1 MLKRSFFGLVAAA
14 ALVSACSG
22 EIGGASAG
30 ARQGPAPGSGSA
42 EGAADPTD
50 LTDDPF
56 PQDDPTCSSA
66 AAVVG
71 ASDGWQSR
79 QASEPAFETLE
90 FEVMARPEAANID
103 ALVAVGSDDISDFS
117 DGAMKVRFA
126 DDGFIDARDGS
137 VYDSDVA
144 IAYEPGVWYT
154 LMISADIA
162 SRTYDVEVARCGEPP
177 EPLITGAAF
186 ESEAAVSDQ
195 LTTWAA
201 WSSQSAKLDVA
212 TPSWVSSG
220 SCAPATCPSLGVEC
234 GEPSNGCGSSLSCG
248 GCGSGQTCGSG
259 GICID
264 ISSPPPPRPLPPL
277 PGDGTDRPWAN
288 NTGPTNVGALVPSGS
303 ITISTDGAVVEN
315 LDVTGQITVTA
326 DNVTI
331 RNFRIDASGSWYGLQ
346 NSGGSNLV
354 IEDGEVFGSRSAGVL
369 GSNLT
374 ARRLYLHDHGGDA
387 LKVGSNSLVEYC
399 FIEKN
404 GTNADAHAD
413 GNQTRGGSNITFRYN
428 NIWMPS
434 PGTSNYPGTPYKSN
448 AAFMLELG
456 ISNFVVENNWLNGGT
471 YTVYCPS
478 PEMSG
483 VIVRNNRFGRDY
495 QYGLR
500 AGNCAEW
507 SGNVWDN
514 NGNPTP

>member
-1 MLKRSFFGLVAAA
+1 M
-14 ALVSACSG
+14 
-22 EIGGASAG
+22 
-30 ARQGPAPGSGSA
+30 
-42 EGAADPTD
+42 
-50 LTDDPF
+50 
-56 PQDDPTCSSA
+56 
-66 AAVVG
+66 
-71 ASDGWQSR
+71 
-79 QASEPAFETLE
+79 
-90 FEVMARPEAANID
+90 
-103 ALVAVGSDDISDFS
+103 
-117 DGAMKVRFA
+117 
-126 DDGFIDARDGS
+126 
-137 VYDSDVA
+137 
-144 IAYEPGVWYT
+144 
-154 LMISADIA
+154 
-162 SRTYDVEVARCGEPP
+162 
-177 EPLITGAAF
+177 
-186 ESEAAVSDQ
+186 ES
-195 LTTWAA
+195 
-201 WSSQSAKLDVA
+201 LDV
-212 TPSWVSSG
+212 S
-220 SCAPATCPSLGVEC
+220 
-234 GEPSNGCGSSLSCG
+234 
-248 GCGSGQTCGSG
+248 
-259 GICID
+259 
-264 ISSPPPPRPLPPL
+264 
-277 PGDGTDRPWAN
+277 
-288 NTGPTNVGALVPSGS
+288 
-303 ITISTDGAVVEN
+303 
-315 LDVTGQITVTA
+315 GQITVTA

-331 RNFRIDASGSWYGLQ
+331 LNFRIDASSSWYGIR
-346 NSGGSNLV
+346 NDGKNLLV
-354 IEDGEVFGSRSAGVL
+354 EDGEIFGSRSAGIV
-369 GSNLT
+369 GGNLT